1 MEVLSAIEKMLNDN
15 GEIYFDTT
23 VGWYE
28 GAKDFRTGGQ
38 DIVYIKENGK
48 YFKEFD
54 EVILPNQIIKNKTEI
69 TLSEIEKEL
78 SGFEVKVEEILSAT
92 IINRSEWE
100 CKG

>member
-1 MEVLSAIEKMLNDN
+1 MELLTAIEKMLNDN

-28 GAKDFRTGGQ
+28 GDKDFRTGGQ
-38 DIVYIKENGK
+38 DIVYTKENDK

-54 EVILPNQIIKNKTEI
+54 EVILPNQILKNKQEI
-69 TLSEIEKEL
+69 SLEDIHKEL
-78 SGFEVKVEEILSAT
+78 SGFDVKVEEVLSAT